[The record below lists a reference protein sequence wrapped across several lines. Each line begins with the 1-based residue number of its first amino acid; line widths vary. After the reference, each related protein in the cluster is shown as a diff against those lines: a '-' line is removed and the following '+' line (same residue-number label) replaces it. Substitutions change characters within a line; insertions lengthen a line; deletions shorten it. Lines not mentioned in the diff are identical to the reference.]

1 MTETVFVIKKVFVIM
16 MGLNSPMLSA
26 ELGVKYDKIDHTV
39 SGQLGPKTPPLYLWL
54 EEMMDEMSSQS
65 TTEKVFVI
73 GSNSPMLSAS
83 RGMK

>member
-39 SGQLGPKTPPLYLWL
+39 GSQNTPVVLMVRG
-54 EEMMDEMSSQS
+54 EEEEEEEVLL
-65 TTEKVFVI
+65 TAYNK
-73 GSNSPMLSAS
+73 
-83 RGMK
+83 